1 MSRSLFEIVVLP
13 NGDIALQRA
22 NEKDEPL
29 ISISF
34 SDEMQEFL
42 QDAKMDVAKVMID
55 SGIELFEQLELGT
68 ESLSMEEDSLE
79 IGSPRVLH

>member
-1 MSRSLFEIVVLP
+1 MSRTLFEIVVLP

-34 SDEMQEFL
+34 SDEMHEFL

-55 SGIELFEQLELGT
+55 SGIELFEQLGS
-68 ESLSMEEDSLE
+68 ESMSMEESSLE
-79 IGSPRVLH
+79 TGTPHVLH

>member
-1 MSRSLFEIVVLP
+1 MSRTLFEIVVLP

-34 SDEMQEFL
+34 SDEVQEFL
-42 QDAKMDVAKVMID
+42 LDAKMDVAKVMID
-55 SGIELFEQLELGT
+55 SGIELFEQLGS
-68 ESLSMEEDSLE
+68 ESMSMEEGSLE
-79 IGSPRVLH
+79 TGSLHVLH

>member
-1 MSRSLFEIVVLP
+1 MSVSLLEIVVLP

-34 SDEMQEFL
+34 SEEVQEFL
-42 QDAKMDVAKVMID
+42 LDAKMDMAKVMID
-55 SGIELFEQLELGT
+55 AGVELFEQLG
-68 ESLSMEEDSLE
+68 SDSMQMEEDSLE
-79 IGSPRVLH
+79 VGSSSRILH

>member
-1 MSRSLFEIVVLP
+1 MSVSLLEIVVLP

-34 SDEMQEFL
+34 SEEVQEFL
-42 QDAKMDVAKVMID
+42 LDAKMDMAKVMID
-55 SGIELFEQLELGT
+55 AGVELFEQLG
-68 ESLSMEEDSLE
+68 SDSMQMEEDSLE
-79 IGSPRVLH
+79 VGSSLRILH

>member
-13 NGDIALQRA
+13 NGDIALKRA

-34 SDEMQEFL
+34 SDEVQEFL
-42 QDAKMDVAKVMID
+42 LDAKMDVAKVMID
-55 SGIELFEQLELGT
+55 SGLELFEQLGS
-68 ESLSMEEDSLE
+68 ESMSMEE
-79 IGSPRVLH
+79 GSPEIVSPHVLH

>member
-1 MSRSLFEIVVLP
+1 MSRTLFEIAVLP

-34 SDEMQEFL
+34 SDEVQEFL
-42 QDAKMDVAKVMID
+42 LDAKMDVAKVMID
-55 SGIELFEQLELGT
+55 SGVELFEQLGS
-68 ESLSMEEDSLE
+68 ESMSMDEGSLE
-79 IGSPRVLH
+79 TGSPHVLH

>member
-1 MSRSLFEIVVLP
+1 MSRTLFEILVLP

-42 QDAKMDVAKVMID
+42 LDAKMDVAKVMID
-55 SGIELFEQLELGT
+55 SGIELFEQLGSD
-68 ESLSMEEDSLE
+68 SLSMDE
-79 IGSPRVLH
+79 ISQEISSPHVLH

>member
-34 SDEMQEFL
+34 SDEVQEFL
-42 QDAKMDVAKVMID
+42 LEAKMDVAKVMID
-55 SGIELFEQLELGT
+55 SGIELFEQLGSEGM
-68 ESLSMEEDSLE
+68 SMEEGSLE
-79 IGSPRVLH
+79 TGSPRVLH

>member
-1 MSRSLFEIVVLP
+1 MSATLLEIVVLP

-34 SDEMQEFL
+34 SEEVQEFL
-42 QDAKMDVAKVMID
+42 LDAKMDMAKVMID
-55 SGIELFEQLELGT
+55 AGVELFEQLG
-68 ESLSMEEDSLE
+68 SDSMQMEEDSLE
-79 IGSPRVLH
+79 LGRTPRILH

>member
-1 MSRSLFEIVVLP
+1 MSASLFEIVVLP

-34 SDEMQEFL
+34 SEEVQAFL
-42 QDAKMDVAKVMID
+42 LDAKMDMAKVMID
-55 SGIELFEQLELGT
+55 AGIELFEQLGSD
-68 ESLSMEEDSLE
+68 SLQMEEDSLE
-79 IGSPRVLH
+79 VGSSPRILH

>member
-1 MSRSLFEIVVLP
+1 MSLSLFEIVVLP

-55 SGIELFEQLELGT
+55 SGIELFEQLGT
-68 ESLSMEEDSLE
+68 ESMPMEEDSLE
-79 IGSPRVLH
+79 TGSPRVLH